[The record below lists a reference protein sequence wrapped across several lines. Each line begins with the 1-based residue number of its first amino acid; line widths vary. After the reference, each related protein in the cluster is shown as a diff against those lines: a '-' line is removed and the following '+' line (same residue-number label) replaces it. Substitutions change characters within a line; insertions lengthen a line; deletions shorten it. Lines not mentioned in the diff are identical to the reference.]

1 MNRTWLSA
9 LARGFRRTALPL
21 ACYYAVT
28 LAAPLANGAARA
40 DAFVPHAVVVLLVP
54 PALIV
59 FASTIHTMFVSGV
72 ERVRRAPH
80 HRSVGSSTTLRS
92 TTGVPSITS
101 MGPTRS

>member
-1 MNRTWLSA
+1 MIHTWVSA

-28 LAAPLANGAARA
+28 LVVPLAHGAARA

-54 PALIV
+54 PVLIV
-59 FASTIHTMFVSGV
+59 FVSTIHTMFMRGV
-72 ERVRRAPH
+72 ERLRRAPH
-80 HRSVGSSTTLRS
+80 HRSVGSSTALMS

-101 MGPTRS
+101 MGPTRR